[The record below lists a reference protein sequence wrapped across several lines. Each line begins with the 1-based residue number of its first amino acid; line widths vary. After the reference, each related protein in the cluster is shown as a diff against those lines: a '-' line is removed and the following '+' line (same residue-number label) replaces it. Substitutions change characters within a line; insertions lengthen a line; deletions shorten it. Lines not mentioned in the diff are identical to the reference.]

1 VKGLPMPTSF
11 VPFSIRATVR
21 EDHKRSFRTDIERL
35 TGSDRGWS
43 PLDVV
48 KSTDTQ
54 ALLRGA
60 IAQSV
65 HTATNESLAR
75 YLQNR
80 LAADNDIHLDL
91 TVCIGR

>member
-1 VKGLPMPTSF
+1 M
-11 VPFSIRATVR
+11 RATVR
-21 EDHKRSFRTDIERL
+21 DDHKRSFRMDIERP
-35 TGSDRGWS
+35 TGGHRGWA

-65 HTATNESLAR
+65 HTATDASLAR
-75 YLQNR
+75 YLQVR
-80 LAADNDIHLDL
+80 FVADNDIYLDL
-91 TVCIGR
+91 TVCIER